1 MSFNPFRIRILLF
14 LSFLGLKQQIRSY
27 TPVVPSKTIPDFI
40 PNEQSL
46 LTVLRDKRRK
56 KKKKKR
62 TLWGARTYMA

>member
-14 LSFLGLKQQIRSY
+14 LSFLGLKRQIRSY

-56 KKKKKR
+56 KKKKR